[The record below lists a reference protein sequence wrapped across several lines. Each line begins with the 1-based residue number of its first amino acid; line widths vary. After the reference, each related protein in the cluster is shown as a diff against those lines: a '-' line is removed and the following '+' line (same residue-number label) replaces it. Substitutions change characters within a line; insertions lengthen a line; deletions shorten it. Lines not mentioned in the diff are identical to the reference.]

1 MLLAWGG
8 LEIAAG
14 NTTAARKL
22 LVRCEEIAPQKAKAL
37 LAMAHLEALTGQYEA
52 ARDIFQTAVDSV
64 VASHQR
70 TDGGQSGRA
79 GRHASPV
86 DDAEVFNAWAAF
98 ESKHGSLP
106 RAVEILSRG
115 RQVLP
120 LDASLLQSLGTILHG
135 IGD

>member
-1 MLLAWGG
+1 MTPPATSSRPLL
-8 LEIAAG
+8 
-14 NTTAARKL
+14 T
-22 LVRCEEIAPQKAKAL
+22 
-37 LAMAHLEALTGQYEA
+37 
-52 ARDIFQTAVDSV
+52 SV

-120 LDASLLQSLGTILHG
+120 LDASLLQSLGTMQRRASALVDGARVFPRVDLAQPTRADVRRIR
-135 IGD
+135 DAR